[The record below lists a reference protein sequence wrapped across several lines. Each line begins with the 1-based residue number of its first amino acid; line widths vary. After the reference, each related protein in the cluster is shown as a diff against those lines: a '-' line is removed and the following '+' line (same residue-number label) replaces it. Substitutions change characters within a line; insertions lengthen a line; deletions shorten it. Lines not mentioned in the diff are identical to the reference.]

1 MSAIT
6 LVQPRRLLFGEGA
19 LAECAADVV
28 AHRSARPLI
37 LTSRS
42 TRRLAAPL
50 VSVLEARGMTVRVD
64 DRITPEPTV
73 AAFDALLRDVRDA
86 RIDAVIGV
94 GGGSVLDVAK
104 LVAALAHDDAQSLAE
119 VTGIGRLNG
128 RRAYLACV
136 PTTAGTGSEA
146 SPNAI
151 LLDELQKAK
160 VAVISPWLVPDAA
173 VVDATLMV
181 SMPASITA
189 TTGLDAMA
197 HCIEAYTN
205 RFAHPLVDHYAIEGI
220 RLGGLALPRA
230 VADGSDLD
238 ARTMMARASLYG
250 GICLGPVNTAAA
262 HALAYPLGSEFG
274 VAHGLA
280 IALLL
285 PAVMEF
291 NLESAPERYA
301 EIALALGIR
310 SSSGSASADGDLTRI
325 ARAGVARIREIVQA
339 CGLPQGLGA
348 LGLGI
353 TREAIPS
360 LATGALAVTRLLK
373 NNPRTLT
380 QQDAEAIYR
389 ASWGSGTGPSEAA
402 A

>member
-1 MSAIT
+1 MSTIT
-6 LVQPRRLLFGEGA
+6 LVQPRRLLFGDGA
-19 LAECAADVV
+19 LTACAADV
-28 AHRSARPLI
+28 AAAGGTRPLI

-42 TRRLAAPL
+42 TRRLAEPL
-50 VSVLEARGMTVRVD
+50 ASDLSARGLKVKID

-73 AAFDALLRDVRDA
+73 AAFEQLLHHVRGLH
-86 RIDAVIGV
+86 IDAVIGV

-104 LVAALAHDDAQSLAE
+104 LVAALAHEDAQPLAD

-151 LLDELQKAK
+151 LLDEEKKAK

-173 VVDATLMV
+173 VIDPALMV

-189 TTGLDAMA
+189 TTGLDALA

-205 RFAHPLVDHYAIEGI
+205 RFAVPLVDHYAIEGI
-220 RLGGLALPRA
+220 RLGAVALPRA
-230 VADGSDLD
+230 VANGEDLE

-291 NLESAPERYA
+291 NLESSWQRHA
-301 EIALALGIR
+301 EVALALGVF
-310 SSSGSASADGDLTRI
+310 SGDGDIKRI
-325 ARAGVARIREIVQA
+325 ARGGVTRIREIVRA
-339 CGLPQGLGA
+339 CGLPSGLGA
-348 LGLGI
+348 IGI
-353 TREAIPS
+353 SRDAIPA
-360 LATGALAVTRLLK
+360 LAPGALAVTRLLR

-380 QQDAEAIYR
+380 QDDAEAIYR
-389 ASWGSGTGPSEAA
+389 ASWGEAEA
-402 A
+402 VA

>member
-1 MSAIT
+1 MSTIT
-6 LVQPRRLLFGEGA
+6 LVQPRRLLFGDGA
-19 LAECAADVV
+19 LTACAADV
-28 AHRSARPLI
+28 AANGRTRPLI

-42 TRRLAAPL
+42 TRRLAEPL
-50 VSVLEARGMTVRVD
+50 LSDLSARGFHATID

-73 AAFDALLRDVRDA
+73 AAFEQLLRDVRVA

-104 LVAALAHDDAQSLAE
+104 LVAALSHEDAQSLAD
-119 VTGIGRLNG
+119 VTGIGRLNN
-128 RRAYLACV
+128 RVAYLACV

-151 LLDELQKAK
+151 LLDEEKKAK

-173 VVDATLMV
+173 VIDASLMV
-181 SMPASITA
+181 SLPPAITA
-189 TTGLDAMA
+189 TTGLDALA

-205 RFAHPLVDHYAIEGI
+205 RFAVPLVDHYALEGI

-230 VADGSDLD
+230 VTNGEDLD

-274 VAHGLA
+274 VAHGMA

-285 PAVMEF
+285 AAVMEF
-291 NLESAPERYA
+291 NLESSWQRHA
-301 EIALALGIR
+301 EVALALGVF
-310 SSSGSASADGDLTRI
+310 SGDDDIKRI
-325 ARAGVARIREIVQA
+325 ARAGVKRIREIVRA
-339 CGLPQGLGA
+339 CGLPSGLGA
-348 LGLGI
+348 IGI
-353 TREAIPS
+353 PRDAIPA
-360 LATGALAVTRLLK
+360 LATGALAVTRLLR

-380 QQDAEAIYR
+380 QDDAEAIYR
-389 ASWGSGTGPSEAA
+389 ASWGEVEAVA
-402 A
+402 